1 MNPSDPPTFDVMTR
15 LDSLAPFFWIAG
27 EGDEPP
33 GKPERVVGHDRATHL
48 VIAAGE
54 VWSVDYA
61 GVLPRRLVNR
71 SVNQF
76 VDSLAGFRAAWATR
90 ADLDEA
96 ALDRQVVHLRE
107 ILRNIDPEAIGDP
120 ESWWSV
126 ILEQMAHGLL

>member
-15 LDSLAPFFWIAG
+15 LDSFAPFFWITG
-27 EGDEPP
+27 EGDEPQ
-33 GKPERVVGHDRATHL
+33 GKPEHVVGHDGATHL

-54 VWSVDYA
+54 VLSLDPA

-76 VDSLAGFRAAWATR
+76 VDSLAGLRATWAMR

-96 ALDRQVVHLRE
+96 ASHRQVVHLRE
-107 ILRNIDPEAIGDP
+107 TLRNIDPEAIDDP